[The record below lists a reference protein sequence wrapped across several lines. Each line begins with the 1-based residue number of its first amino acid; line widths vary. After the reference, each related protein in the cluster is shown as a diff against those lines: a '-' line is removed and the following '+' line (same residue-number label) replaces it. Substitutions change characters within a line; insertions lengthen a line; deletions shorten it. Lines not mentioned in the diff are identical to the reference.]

1 MMLALFMA
9 LQVAQPG
16 AVPVERLIGLSPEAV
31 AEALGAPAPTGI
43 EPLLIVENG
52 RQVAIYPGDAFRA
65 PAPAG
70 QQCATQLLTPAD
82 AADLTDRDIGRL
94 ALSFRARFLFENGRL
109 IAVDEPPMRQTPAAP
124 PRESRGAMME
134 RYQQAGAVTNWTV
147 APGRLPLSE
156 GAAVVDRMKGPADAT
171 AAVTTLCRDRP
182 VSPPAG
188 ERPFDDAG
196 FLQGLALLPFAWM
209 LPGLNA
215 ERERDAVN
223 GPALLA
229 SVQPGDVLP
238 NGAEAFVGGRP
249 RVRLYRD
256 DADPAY
262 GVIVVSV
269 GNPDRNNLGRTFDV
283 GMIGVRGDRV
293 VWTASPQMVELLG
306 LKTPMCIGA
315 DGRLDRERR
324 GCSTTGYFTFG
335 D

>member
-1 MMLALFMA
+1 MLALLIA
-9 LQVAQPG
+9 GQVAQLG
-16 AVPVERLIGLSPEAV
+16 ALPVESLLGLTPEAV
-31 AEALGAPAPTGI
+31 AEALGAPAPTAV
-43 EPLLIVENG
+43 EPLLIFENG
-52 RQVAIYPGDAFRA
+52 RRVAIYPGEAFRA

-70 QQCATQLLTPAD
+70 RQCATQLLTSAD
-82 AADLTDRDIGRL
+82 AAALTDRDIGRL

-109 IAVDEPPMRQTPAAP
+109 IAVDEPPMRQTSPPA
-124 PRESRGAMME
+124 PREGRRAMMD
-134 RYQQAGAVTNWTV
+134 RYQQAGAVSNWTV

-156 GAAVVDRMKGPADAT
+156 GPGVADRMKGLTDAS

-182 VSPPAG
+182 VSPPGG

-238 NGAEAFVGGRP
+238 NGAEAFVRGRQ

-256 DADPAY
+256 DADPDY

-269 GNPDRNNLGRTFDV
+269 GNDDRNNLARVFDV

-315 DGRLDRERR
+315 DGRLDRVRR
-324 GCSTTGYFTFG
+324 GCSNTGYFTFG